1 MLLAGGSIHNPI
13 TFCGALPFA
22 VHNPPSNAWWNYGSA
37 KNTIFNTRLNISRY
51 WRDLNNGFYFN
62 KISSL

>member
-1 MLLAGGSIHNPI
+1 MLFAGVSAANTP
-13 TFCGALPFA
+13 ALGGTLSFRMDGTLSWA
-22 VHNPPSNAWWNYGSA
+22 TWAYGSA

>member
-1 MLLAGGSIHNPI
+1 MLLAGASASDTPARG
-13 TFCGALPFA
+13 GALTFNMI
-22 VHNPPSNAWWNYGSA
+22 NPPSDAWWGIGSA

>member
-1 MLLAGGSIHNPI
+1 MLLAGAGAWDAPALIGAF
-13 TFCGALPFA
+13 TFRVDHPLTP
-22 VHNPPSNAWWNYGSA
+22 AWWGVGSA

>member
-1 MLLAGGSIHNPI
+1 MLLAGASAPDAPALV
-13 TFCGALPFA
+13 GALTFS
-22 VHNPPSNAWWNYGSA
+22 VDLSPSATWWSFGSA

-62 KISSL
+62 KIPSL